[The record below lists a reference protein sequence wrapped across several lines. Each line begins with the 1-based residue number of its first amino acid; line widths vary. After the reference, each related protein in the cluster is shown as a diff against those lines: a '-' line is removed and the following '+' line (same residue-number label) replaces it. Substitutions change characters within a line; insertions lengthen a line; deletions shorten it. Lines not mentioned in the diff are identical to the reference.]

1 MALDPDKLAKEY
13 IRRIRE
19 AGQMRLGESHLAK
32 TASTDSRRQRVL
44 DEVATIDGELHR
56 LRSTG
61 HLDFG
66 EQNEVVQA
74 LGDEFGVP
82 EDIKRILKEA
92 SIRALGEL
100 GAEWAAFFR
109 ALGLK

>member
-19 AGQMRLGESHLAK
+19 AGKMQLGESHLAK
-32 TASTDSRRQRVL
+32 TASTDARRQRVL
-44 DEVATIDGELHR
+44 DEVATIDTELQR
-56 LRSTG
+56 LRNTG

-66 EQNEVVQA
+66 EQDEVVQA
-74 LGDEFGVP
+74 IGDEFGVP

-92 SIRALGEL
+92 SIRALGNL
-100 GAEWAAFFR
+100 SGYWARFF
-109 ALGLK
+109 AGVGT